1 MSASTASVWNSLE
14 VVKLIASLLTPAALA
29 LLGIFIQRLSRRY
42 EDRRWVNQKV
52 VEKRL
57 EIYDQLAPELN
68 DVLCYFTFVGCWKDL
83 DPPTVVKMKRDLDR
97 KLHLAKPLF
106 PAEFFAACR
115 AFLNECFL
123 SFGGGWGSDAQLR
136 TTVAGR
142 MEVHPRPWDPSWAQ
156 HFSEEHADPDTVQEL
171 YKNVMKEF
179 SASFGQLD
187 FTPSDHLS
195 VLPPDI
201 RRDAMR

>member
-1 MSASTASVWNSLE
+1 MLGVFKIPL
-14 VVKLIASLLTPAALA
+14 PAQDNA
-29 LLGIFIQRLSRRY
+29 
-42 EDRRWVNQKV
+42 
-52 VEKRL
+52 EKRCWSVMMTSRLGALSAPRKRAGAAADVHRKLRRVILGML
-57 EIYDQLAPELN
+57 E
-68 DVLCYFTFVGCWKDL
+68 GC
-83 DPPTVVKMKRDLDR
+83 LDR